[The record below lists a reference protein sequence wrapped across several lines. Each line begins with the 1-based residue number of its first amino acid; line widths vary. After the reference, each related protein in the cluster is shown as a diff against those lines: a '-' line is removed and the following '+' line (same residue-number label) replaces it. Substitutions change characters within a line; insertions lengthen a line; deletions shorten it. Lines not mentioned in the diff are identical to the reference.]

1 MTFAYSHPSFL
12 NGVSIPSGNG
22 VFMYANSCE
31 TDRFHSDYVQVLIRF
46 PTGERKERRFHS
58 SAPITSLYDYVDSL
72 DCLEAEKYSLVSNF
86 PRVTY
91 GPEKHSLTL
100 EEAGLHPQASLFIE
114 IEQ

>member
-1 MTFAYSHPSFL
+1 MQILVKLTGRRSVL
-12 NGVSIPSGNG
+12 
-22 VFMYANSCE
+22 
-31 TDRFHSDYVQVLIRF
+31 QVLIRF

-58 SAPITSLYDYVDSL
+58 STTVTSLYDYVDSL
-72 DCLEAEKYSLVSNF
+72 DCLKAEKYSLVSNF